1 MNLALFNKK
10 NRYLGIDISATSV
23 KLVELSRTGGRFH
36 VEAYGT
42 EPLPEGAIDNR
53 NPSDPAAVGAAIR
66 KVVKD
71 CRTALRE
78 AVIAVPSTSV
88 ITRTITMPVEL
99 DDAEIESTLQLEAS
113 QYIPFALEEVYL
125 DFEVVGRS
133 ATEPTQ
139 QEVLLVATRRENV
152 DSRTEALREAGLRPA
167 IVDVETYA
175 LENSFHLLAT
185 TLPQYGSDARF
196 ALIDVGA
203 GHTTLYILQDG
214 RTIYTREHAF
224 GGDILTNAIADTN
237 GITRSDAELFKRT
250 GGQND
255 EHSVSLINHYRNTI
269 AEQIAQTLQFFF
281 SSSHHSTVEHVVLT
295 GGGSLVPGLPRAVG
309 STLQVPTVL
318 GNPFEAMT
326 APARVRHRDLQAQAP
341 LFATACGL
349 ALRSFDR

>member
-1 MNLALFNKK
+1 MALFNKK
-10 NRYLGIDISATSV
+10 NRYLGIDISATAV
-23 KLVELSRTGGRFH
+23 KLVELSRAGGRFQ

-42 EPLPEGAIDNR
+42 EPLPEGTMDNR

-66 KVVKD
+66 KIVKD
-71 CRTALRE
+71 CRTSLRE
-78 AVIAVPSTSV
+78 AVVAVPSTSV
-88 ITRTITMPVEL
+88 ITRTITMPIEL
-99 DDAEIESTLQLEAS
+99 GDAEIESTLQLEAS

-133 ATEPTQ
+133 ALEPTQ
-139 QEVLLVATRRENV
+139 QDVLLVATRREYV
-152 DSRTEALREAGLRPA
+152 DLRNESLREAGLRAA

-175 LENSFHLLAT
+175 LENSFHLLAS
-185 TLPQYGSDARF
+185 TLPQYGADARF

-203 GHTTLYILQDG
+203 GHTTLYVLQEG

-224 GGDILTNAIADTN
+224 GGDMLTNAIADAY
-237 GITRSDAELFKRT
+237 GITRADAELAKRT

-255 EHSVSLINHYRNTI
+255 EYSTDLITHYRNTI
-269 AEQIAQTLQFFF
+269 AEQIGQTLQFFF
-281 SSSHHSTVEHVVLT
+281 SSSHHSTVEHVILT

-309 STLQVPTVL
+309 ATLQIPTVL

-341 LFATACGL
+341 LYATACGL